1 MLLVTV
7 KTIKMEKIIWEL
19 QKVNLLESEIEKV
32 WRLEEISKVLK
43 DLADLKR
50 KNIS

>member
-1 MLLVTV
+1 
-7 KTIKMEKIIWEL
+7 MEKIIWEL
-19 QKVNLLESEIEKV
+19 QKVNLLESEIEKI
-32 WRLEEISKVLK
+32 WQLEKLAKVLN

>member
-19 QKVNLLESEIEKV
+19 QKVNLLESEIEKI
-32 WRLEEISKVLK
+32 WQLEKLAKVLN